1 MRRLLVGIAILV
13 AAVVV
18 VLVVIVPR
26 LLPQGPAVGA
36 SIPAGWNTFRSAKH
50 GFSVQYPASWTV
62 KEVDTTG
69 EVYFTTDERV
79 GKADDES
86 GFYYVFAVVFENP
99 SCLPTEQVVRQ
110 HANADQI
117 PGFQLTKK
125 TIQAY
130 TAYTTRDMASRSGMY
145 TYLMTRDNTRF
156 LQLSL
161 TPYAESFPVGIDKY
175 GPILDQMATTVQID
189 PSATAKPCGTTSVP

>member
-1 MRRLLVGIAILV
+1 MRRLFVGIAILV
-13 AAVVV
+13 FAVIVVVAVV
-18 VLVVIVPR
+18 VPR
-26 LLPQGPAVGA
+26 LLPQGSAAKA
-36 SIPAGWNTFRSAKH
+36 SIPAGWNMFRSAKY
-50 GFSVQYPASWTV
+50 GFSVMYPASWTV
-62 KEVDTTG
+62 KEADTTG
-69 EVYFTTDERV
+69 EVYLTTDERV

-86 GFYYVFAVVFENP
+86 GFYFLFAVVFENP
-99 SCLPTEQVVRQ
+99 SCLPTEQVIRQ

-125 TIQAY
+125 TIQSY

-161 TPYAESFPVGIDKY
+161 TPYAESFPVGIEKY

-189 PSATAKPCGTTSVP
+189 PPAKECGKTSAP